1 LSERDGAHEAIE
13 ELSGV
18 AALRALTP
26 DEVRFVAS
34 HLAGCASCRRQYA
47 ELAAVADLLLRVP
60 EPVEPPPGLR
70 ERILTLAAQTPQ
82 DAPAAGPH
90 AAVAAPTQ
98 GVPASAAAP
107 HPARKRVPG
116 TQYPAP
122 GTRLAPRLPRRPFD
136 RRDLGLVASLAAA
149 LFFGYST
156 LRLQGEL
163 AAQSARLAQVEPIAH
178 AAARGRTAPVAGTN
192 TAPQIRGAVA
202 EIDGRAQLY
211 LEQLPDP
218 PSDRLYQ
225 VWLIPPGGPPLG
237 VGVSPPGE
245 GGTQTIP
252 LDRSLAGMQ
261 QIAVTL
267 EPAPR
272 GSDGPTSEIFAS
284 GQL

>member
-1 LSERDGAHEAIE
+1 MSERDGAHEAIE

-34 HLAGCASCRRQYA
+34 HLAGCAGCRRQYA

-70 ERILTLAAQTPQ
+70 ERILALAAQTPQ
-82 DAPAAGPH
+82 DAPAADPH
-90 AAVAAPTQ
+90 AAVAAP
-98 GVPASAAAP
+98 PASAAAP
-107 HPARKRVPG
+107 HPARKRV
-116 TQYPAP
+116 P